1 MTAATRKIRSGLTEK
16 QQRFVENMLG
26 GMQPIDAYVEA
37 YKPKMTRRSASYRA
51 RDLLNHPRIIAAMT
65 EAQEAARERRVV
77 SLETVTDL
85 LLEAA
90 ELARQ
95 REQPA
100 ALTGAAVALAKLHG
114 LMDAPPSTTN
124 TETLTG
130 EALRRSSDRC
140 WQHWASNHLTIWRAL
155 SWLIRCNLG
164 PSWNGL
170 DGVTQFKKLYATKS

>member
-1 MTAATRKIRSGLTEK
+1 VTAATRKIRSGLTEK
-16 QQRFVENMLG
+16 QQRFVENTLG

-51 RDLLNHPRIIAAMT
+51 RDLLNHPRIIAAMA

-77 SLETVTDL
+77 SLETVTD

-114 LMDAPPSTTN
+114 LMDAPPSTTS

-130 EALRRSSDRC
+130 EALEAEFRSVLAALGIQPPDDLAGAVLASSMQPRTELERVDR
-140 WQHWASNHLTIWRAL
+140 
-155 SWLIRCNLG
+155 
-164 PSWNGL
+164 
-170 DGVTQFKKLYATKS
+170 V

>member
-1 MTAATRKIRSGLTEK
+1 MTAATRKVRSGLTEK
-16 QQRFVENMLG
+16 QQRFVENLLG
-26 GMQPIDAYVEA
+26 GLQPIDAYVEA

-51 RDLLNHPRIIAAMT
+51 RDLLNHPRIIAAMI

-85 LLEAA
+85 LIEAA

-114 LMDAPPSTTN
+114 LMDAPTPAAKA
-124 TETLTG
+124 EPLTG
-130 EALRRSSDRC
+130 EALEAEFRSVM
-140 WQHWASNHLTIWRAL
+140 AAL
-155 SWLIRCNLG
+155 GIQPPDDLAGAVLANSKQPWTKLG
-164 PSWNGL
+164 RVGQAERS
-170 DGVTQFKKLYATKS
+170 

>member
-16 QQRFVENMLG
+16 QQRFVENTLG

-37 YKPKMTRRSASYRA
+37 YKPTMTRRSASYRA
-51 RDLLNHPRIIAAMT
+51 RDLLNHPRIIAAMA
-65 EAQEAARERRVV
+65 EAREAARERRVV
-77 SLETVTDL
+77 SLEIVTDL
-85 LLEAA
+85 LLEAV

-130 EALRRSSDRC
+130 EALEAEFRSVLVALGIQPPDDLAGAVLASSLQPRTRLERVDR
-140 WQHWASNHLTIWRAL
+140 
-155 SWLIRCNLG
+155 
-164 PSWNGL
+164 
-170 DGVTQFKKLYATKS
+170 V

>member
-1 MTAATRKIRSGLTEK
+1 MTAATRKLRSGLTEK
-16 QQRFVENMLG
+16 QQNFVENMLG

-51 RDLLNHPRIIAAMT
+51 RDLLNRPRIIAAMA

-114 LMDAPPSTTN
+114 LMDAPPSTTS

-130 EALRRSSDRC
+130 EALEAEFRSVMVALGIEPPDDLAGAVLASSMHPRSSLDRSC
-140 WQHWASNHLTIWRAL
+140 HGRE
-155 SWLIRCNLG
+155 
-164 PSWNGL
+164 
-170 DGVTQFKKLYATKS
+170 V